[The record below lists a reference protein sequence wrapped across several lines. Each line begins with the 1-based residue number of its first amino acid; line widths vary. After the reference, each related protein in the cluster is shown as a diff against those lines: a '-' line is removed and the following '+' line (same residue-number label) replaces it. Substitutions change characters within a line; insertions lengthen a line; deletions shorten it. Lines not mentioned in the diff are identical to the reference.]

1 MATDL
6 PRLSEQEIK
15 QRLGTIDG
23 WDLDAD
29 SKLISKT
36 VVLGNFTEAAIFIS
50 KIAPLADG
58 MNHHPDVLLHKFK
71 RVKVMLWT
79 HSVDGLT
86 ENDFELAA
94 KIDELSR

>member
-1 MATDL
+1 
-6 PRLSEQEIK
+6 
-15 QRLGTIDG
+15 
-23 WDLDAD
+23 
-29 SKLISKT
+29 
-36 VVLGNFTEAAIFIS
+36 
-50 KIAPLADG
+50 